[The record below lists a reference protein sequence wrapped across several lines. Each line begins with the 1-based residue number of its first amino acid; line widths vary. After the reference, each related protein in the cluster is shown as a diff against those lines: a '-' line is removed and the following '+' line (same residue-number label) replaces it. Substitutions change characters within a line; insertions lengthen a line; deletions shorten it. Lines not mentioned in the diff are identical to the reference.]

1 MANEKISKKSI
12 LIVEDE
18 PAILKI
24 LARKMNEIGCEV
36 RTAKDGEEALKEIQ
50 KNRPDLTLLDVMLP
64 KRDGLDV
71 LRTVRD
77 KYGYDLPIIIIS
89 NLDVDEDIKVAK
101 NLGVIDYI
109 IKSNISLED
118 LMDQVLK
125 VLKD

>member
-89 NLDVDEDIKVAK
+89 NLDIDEDIKVAK

-109 IKSNISLED
+109 IKSNISMED